1 MKNYIVSVILAL
13 AAFTAQAQTSSGI
26 HHIKYLEINT
36 ANSDYSVD
44 FIDDDKIIFA
54 ASTSNRVLK
63 SSKYQAHIDLFEGT
77 VNEEGQILSKV
88 RTKGIATKR
97 IVKTGAAFTND
108 GKTVYFTA
116 KKYTKRKP
124 RKLIPSELFKAEI
137 DNEGYWINAV
147 KVPINQKGYTIE
159 NPSLNVD
166 ETKLYFSAN
175 LPGTLGGKDIFVAD
189 VGADGTIGKPKNLGN
204 KVNTAKDEIT
214 PFIADN
220 NFLYYSSNGK
230 EDSLGNFDIYASE
243 AFDNTVSESLHL
255 DAPINSINDDFAYI
269 VKSDKGYF
277 SSNRLQGQDNNDI
290 YSFYIEPDKPVEC
303 FQQVIGTVRDEE
315 TEKVLPGATIDVI
328 NEEGQKVDSLTSDE
342 NGNYTYDLGCRGT
355 FTFRASK
362 KDYSIE
368 EHIINTA
375 NYTEAPSLE
384 VNQSLKYNFKEIK
397 DKVVINVNPIY
408 FGFDKWNINNAA
420 ATELDKIVEIMKE
433 NTDLVIESGSHTDS
447 RGTKAYNQ
455 ILSERRAKAT
465 VDYIV
470 SKGIDAN
477 RIKSKGYGE
486 SQLLN
491 NCKDGVRC
499 KIVDHKLNRRTEFVL
514 VNKQANNYRKVK
526 QASSVANNAI
536 ETPSTSTSKQEDVS
550 EKTVEKPAVVES
562 SESREPDEE
571 STTTEKEN
579 REREILIE
587 DDSTQLKDDQS
598 AATESLIKEKELES
612 PILKEIMIKD
622 FKNPVYEE
630 HDDAELETEVIYSP
644 SITIVDNQEIDRER
658 QRSKAITTNTIAS
671 QDKEKHALSLPQKDQ
686 STPLNV
692 NREITTQKTSNTKKE
707 ALFNASSSFKKKTF
721 PEIKPNDKGLEI
733 SKRDKSETKEPT
745 LKSTVEL
752 ASTNDTTT
760 QVTTA
765 QNTSEKSNISA
776 AANDL
781 FNEEEESDNFVAN
794 GFSRDLNKKITITDY
809 DKNPKKEKVNTHQII
824 AKQRNEFKKEY
835 VSNVK
840 SINKEEVL
848 NINTIDVSPIMIRN
862 NGKYAT
868 TQKSNQVDVM
878 RINFQIDNNKY
889 ISAGYKEVYIL
900 IQNPAGTILNRKG
913 TFKVN
918 NGKELTY
925 TEKTNAYYN
934 NNHLNIS
941 MVTDRFI
948 QRIIKGI
955 YTITIY
961 IEGYPVGLE
970 MVELS

>member
-1 MKNYIVSVILAL
+1 MKNYILSVILVCAAL
-13 AAFTAQAQTSSGI
+13 TTFAQTSSGI

-44 FIDDDKIIFA
+44 FIDDDKIVFA
-54 ASTSNRVLK
+54 ASTSDRVLK
-63 SSKYQAHIDLFEGT
+63 SSKFQPHLDLFEGE
-77 VNEEGQILSKV
+77 VNEEGQILNKV
-88 RTKGIATKR
+88 RTKGIATRK
-97 IVKTGAAFTND
+97 IVKTGAAFSND
-108 GKTVYFTA
+108 KKTVYFTA
-116 KKYTKRKP
+116 KKYSKRKP
-124 RKLIPSELFKAEI
+124 KRETPSELFKADI
-137 DNEGYWINAV
+137 DDEGYWINV
-147 KVPINQKGYTIE
+147 KKVAINQKGYTIE
-159 NPSLNVD
+159 NPSLNL
-166 ETKLYFSAN
+166 EESKLYFSAN
-175 LPGTLGGKDIFVAD
+175 LPGTLGGKDIFVAS
-189 VGADGTIGKPKNLGN
+189 VNEDGTLGEPKNLGD
-204 KVNTAKDEIT
+204 KVNTLKDEIT

-230 EDSLGNFDIYASE
+230 EDSLGSFDIYASE
-243 AFDNTVSESLHL
+243 AFENTVSESLHL
-255 DAPINSINDDFAYI
+255 DSPINSINDDFAYI

-303 FQQVIGTVRDEE
+303 FQQVVGTVRDEE
-315 TEKVLPGATIDVI
+315 TEKVLSDATIDVI
-328 NEEGQKVDSLTSDE
+328 NEEGQKVDSLISDE
-342 NGNYTYDLGCRGT
+342 NGNYRYNLACRGT

-384 VNQSLKYNFKEIK
+384 VNQSLKYNFKEVK

-408 FGFDKWNINNAA
+408 FGFDKWNINKDAA
-420 ATELDKIVEIMKE
+420 VELDKIVEIMKE
-433 NTDLVIESGSHTDS
+433 NTDLIIESGSHTDS

-470 SKGIDAN
+470 SKGIEAS

-514 VNKQANNYRKVK
+514 VNKQANNYRKTNPSSTIVK
-526 QASSVANNAI
+526 TTERESDNSTQTQAEEVI
-536 ETPSTSTSKQEDVS
+536 EETSTLPSNSQEVEGTDSKNESDDDTSSQSVENELDIEETQS
-550 EKTVEKPAVVES
+550 IMEKPSSTNENKVE
-562 SESREPDEE
+562 EV
-571 STTTEKEN
+571 KE
-579 REREILIE
+579 
-587 DDSTQLKDDQS
+587 LKD
-598 AATESLIKEKELES
+598 
-612 PILKEIMIKD
+612 IMIKD

-630 HDDAELETEVIYSP
+630 PDDSEVETEVIYSP
-644 SITIVDNQEIDRER
+644 SITIVDNQELEANRHSI
-658 QRSKAITTNTIAS
+658 
-671 QDKEKHALSLPQKDQ
+671 KEKRGEPYALKKKLETLPRGKVE
-686 STPLNV
+686 TLNSF
-692 NREITTQKTSNTKKE
+692 NGDTNMAPKKNISNSKEE
-707 ALFNASSSFKKKTF
+707 ALTNASSSFNAKSMR
-721 PEIKPNDKGLEI
+721 NDVNTESIETNGLEN
-733 SKRDKSETKEPT
+733 
-745 LKSTVEL
+745 LKN
-752 ASTNDTTT
+752 A
-760 QVTTA
+760 TTA
-765 QNTSEKSNISA
+765 VSEVTSFNSASLQGKETEIKSNINAVS
-776 AANDL
+776 NQL
-781 FNEEEESDNFVAN
+781 FNDEEEDDDLVEN
-794 GFSRDLNKKITITDY
+794 GFARDLNERITITDY
-809 DKNPKKEKVNTHQII
+809 EKNPKKEKIDSHKII
-824 AKQRNEFKKEY
+824 AQQRDEFKKEY

-840 SINKEEVL
+840 SMKKEEVL
-848 NINTIDVSPIMIRN
+848 NINTIDVSPIMIKN

-868 TQKSNQVDVM
+868 TQRSNQVDVM

-948 QRIIKGI
+948 QRIVKGI